1 MNLVPL
7 LLFLHLLGVTIWVGG
22 MFFAYVCLRPVAA
35 AQLQPPQRL
44 ALWAA
49 VFARFFPW
57 VWLAVIL
64 LPASGF
70 GVIVLVGWGS
80 VPPHWHVMMTL
91 GFVMMM
97 IFGHIYFASYPRL
110 CQGVAATDW
119 SKAGAA
125 LNQIRKMVGINLG
138 LGLLT
143 ITVATLGTYF
153 RH

>member
-110 CQGVAATDW
+110 CQGVDATDW